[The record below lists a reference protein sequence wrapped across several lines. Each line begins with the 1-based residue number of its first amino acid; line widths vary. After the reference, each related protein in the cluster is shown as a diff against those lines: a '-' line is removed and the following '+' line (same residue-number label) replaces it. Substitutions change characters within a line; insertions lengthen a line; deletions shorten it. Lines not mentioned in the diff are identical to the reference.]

1 MLEWI
6 KQFLGFKSELEKKQ
20 EQIKK
25 LHEKA
30 FHAQRKGD
38 LSLAGEY
45 QKQAEAISDS
55 IETRGN
61 E

>member
-1 MLEWI
+1 MIEWI
-6 KQFLGFKSELEKKQ
+6 KQFLGLKSETDKKHD
-20 EQIKK
+20 QIKK

-45 QKQAEAISDS
+45 QKQAQVIADS
-55 IETRGN
+55 IEN
-61 E
+61 SNK

>member
-1 MLEWI
+1 MIEWI
-6 KQFLGFKSELEKKQ
+6 KQLFGLKSELEKKQ

-38 LSLAGEY
+38 LSLAGDY
-45 QKQAEAISDS
+45 QKQAEEIADS
-55 IETRGN
+55 IEQSN
-61 E
+61 K